1 MSRNQASALLGKG
14 NWTVI
19 VGLFDPLTVAQAQR
33 ISAMAEPGRKILA
46 VVLPERET
54 LLAAEARAALVAGLR
69 NVAAVVISDP
79 AQISTG
85 NAPVDQDDA
94 AERNRSAEFIDFV
107 ILRQRAAA
115 VPVAPQKQ

>member
-1 MSRNQASALLGKG
+1 MSRNEASALLGQG
-14 NWTVI
+14 DWTVI

-33 ISAMAEPGRKILA
+33 ISAMAETGCKILA

-69 NVAAVVISDP
+69 HVAAVVISDP
-79 AQISTG
+79 AHISTG

-115 VPVAPQKQ
+115 VPVASHKQ